1 MFINKAYLEKEE
13 VKKKKKFLEQTRA
26 ERNFHLHLDFL
37 EEKSIDHK
45 IRFGTWQKPTFD
57 RVIKSRNEFFLN
69 FFTFPLDFL
78 FFDFFFFWGERA
90 WKTASYLAPTINWF
104 R

>member
-45 IRFGTWQKPTFD
+45 IRFGT
-57 RVIKSRNEFFLN
+57 
-69 FFTFPLDFL
+69 
-78 FFDFFFFWGERA
+78 
-90 WKTASYLAPTINWF
+90 
-104 R
+104 